1 MAEYKDI
8 WYADG
13 SEKVSA
19 EKISYN
25 QAVSVGDKLEKVF
38 YNTPIVCTSDADVV
52 AAFPTPKQ
60 GDKVYRADLAKEFMY
75 FETYN
80 SLVNDIGRL
89 VPGWYPISGGLIPIK
104 AFDSFSDGIQTTVS
118 ETGLVT
124 FDDAKNVRISGC
136 FTSDFLNY
144 KIIVDV
150 TTLNG
155 ASGTDFRFV
164 KDGMDITTTTY
175 LRSILASETA
185 TVAPAPSVQAYATA
199 FSINGTT
206 ALRKFFAEII
216 VFNAAGQYPKVLIES
231 SGSNLSTVTRIHQSS
246 GILNNG
252 SLLVDGFMIRTNQT
266 NTIDGT
272 VQVFGFN

>member
-60 GDKVYRADLAKEFMY
+60 GDKVYRVDLAKEFMY

-89 VPGWYPISGGLIPIK
+89 IPGWYPISGGLIPVVDDF
-104 AFDSFSDGIQTTVS
+104 ATSDGDSTEVS
-118 ETGLVT
+118 RTGRVT
-124 FDDAKNVRISGC
+124 FDNARNVTLPRC
-136 FTSDFLNY
+136 FTSDFTNY
-144 KIIVDV
+144 KIVINV
-150 TTLNG
+150 TNIDG
-155 ASGTDFRFV
+155 ASGVDFRFV
-164 KDGMDITTTTY
+164 RDFAQVTTTSY
-175 LRSILASETA
+175 MRSLIASETA
-185 TVAPAPSVQAYATA
+185 TVAPAPSAQAYGSA
-199 FSINGTT
+199 FQVNGTSI
-206 ALRKFFAEII
+206 LRSFISEITL
-216 VFNAAGQYPKVLIES
+216 FNATGTFPKVIIET
-231 SGSNLSTVTRIHQSS
+231 SGSNNSTAARIQQL
-246 GILNNG
+246 GGVFNNA
-252 SLLVDGFMIRTNQT
+252 SPAMEGFLIRTNQT
-266 NTIDGT
+266 NRIDGSIE
-272 VQVFGFN
+272 VFGYN